1 MAATIDSPARASRLA
16 RTIASDIVV
25 YMQANVGLSAEAQRL
40 AIAQQIEQ
48 GRTYFRSRVSAAI
61 DDGIYDEVVESLL

>member
-1 MAATIDSPARASRLA
+1 MPATIDSPTRAARLA
-16 RTIASDIVV
+16 RTIASDIAV
-25 YMQANVGLSAEAQRL
+25 YMQANGALGAEAQRL